1 MSDWNAGIIEEFRGT
16 DGTVGGVFEGKPLLL
31 LHTRGA
37 RTGNERVNPL
47 MYQQIDERIAIFASK
62 AGAPDSPDWYYNL
75 IAHPEIEIEI
85 GAETRSLIARVAGD
99 EERGPIWTRQKQ
111 DYPQFAEYEASTD
124 RTIPVIILE
133 PR

>member
-1 MSDWNAGIIEEFRGT
+1 MSDWNAGIIEEFRGN
-16 DGTVGGVFEGKPLLL
+16 DGIVGGMFEGKPLLL

-37 RTGNERVNPL
+37 KTGNERVNPL
-47 MYQQIDERIAIFASK
+47 MYQQVDERIAIFASK
-62 AGAPDSPDWYYNL
+62 AGAPDSPDWYHNL

-99 EERGPIWTRQKQ
+99 EERGPIWSRQKQ

>member
-1 MSDWNAGIIEEFRGT
+1 
-16 DGTVGGVFEGKPLLL
+16 
-31 LHTRGA
+31 
-37 RTGNERVNPL
+37 
-47 MYQQIDERIAIFASK
+47 
-62 AGAPDSPDWYYNL
+62 L

-99 EERGPIWTRQKQ
+99 EERGPIWSRQKQ